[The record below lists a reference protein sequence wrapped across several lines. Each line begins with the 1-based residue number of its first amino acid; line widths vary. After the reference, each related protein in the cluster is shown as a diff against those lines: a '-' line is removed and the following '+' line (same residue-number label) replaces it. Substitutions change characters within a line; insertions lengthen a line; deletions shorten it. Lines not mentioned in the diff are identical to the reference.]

1 MSSMDAQDKFNLGVI
16 LALAL
21 VVVICVIYNRQI
33 DTLRERVDALEMVQ
47 ELVDED
53 EMVWACAWVPVF
65 DVPPLVVPV
74 TNPRQISTS
83 AEDM

>member
-1 MSSMDAQDKFNLGVI
+1 MSRMDAQDKFNIGVVLSFI
-16 LALAL
+16 IALMLNVYYVA
-21 VVVICVIYNRQI
+21 QI
-33 DTLRERVDALEMVQ
+33 DTLHERVDALEEIQ
-47 ELVDED
+47 LLIDED

-74 TNPRQISTS
+74 TEPRHIPTS

>member
-74 TNPRQISTS
+74 TEPRQISTS

>member
-1 MSSMDAQDKFNLGVI
+1 MNSMDAQDKFNLGVI

-74 TNPRQISTS
+74 TKPRQISTS

>member
-74 TNPRQISTS
+74 TKPRQISTS